1 MAFAMAA
8 WLSAG
13 RLRGRRRLRM
23 DFPERRRELVRRLA
37 PGSSFID
44 VGGMWN
50 SHGEIAFLAE
60 ECGASRVVMF
70 DAMEATEEFSREHD
84 RRGSKVDFLRG
95 DLHDPATIAELGSF
109 DVVWCTGV
117 IYHSPNPF
125 GQLEHLRQLCERD
138 LMLGSHVIPE
148 VPGIEQACIW
158 YPGISDGGR
167 DAFRHAH
174 GGARAPVCLGVTEPF
189 DPQGG
194 YSNYWWG
201 ISRSALTA
209 MVVAAGF
216 EVVEERFWTTF
227 LADVL
232 ARPAGTPALE
242 T

>member
-8 WLSAG
+8 WLSAA

-37 PGSSFID
+37 PGRTFID
-44 VGGMWN
+44 VGGMWD

-60 ECGASRVVMF
+60 ECGASRVAMF
-70 DAMEATEEFSREHD
+70 DAMEPTPEFETERERRRSGVEFA
-84 RRGSKVDFLRG
+84 RG
-95 DLHDPATIAELGSF
+95 DLHDSAVIAELGSF

-125 GQLEHLRQLCERD
+125 GQLEQLRGMCRRQL
-138 LMLGSHVIPE
+138 LLGSHVIPE

-158 YPGISDGGR
+158 YPGISDGAR
-167 DAFRHAH
+167 AAFRQAH
-174 GGARAPVCLGVTEPF
+174 GGARAPACVGVTEPF
-189 DPQGG
+189 DPRGG

-201 ISRSALTA
+201 ISRSALRA
-209 MVVAAGF
+209 MVATAGF
-216 EVVEERFWTTF
+216 EIVEEHFWTTF

-232 ARPAGTPALE
+232 AVPVETPRPQG
-242 T
+242 